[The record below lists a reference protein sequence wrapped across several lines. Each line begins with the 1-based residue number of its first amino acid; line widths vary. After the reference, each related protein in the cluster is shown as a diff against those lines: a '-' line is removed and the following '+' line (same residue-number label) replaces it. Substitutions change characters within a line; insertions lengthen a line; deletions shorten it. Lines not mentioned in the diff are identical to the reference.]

1 MTNVTTPTATSAPDI
16 GPQVSRRP
24 SMPEGWGTPIL
35 LALAW
40 SALIVVS
47 VLNRGDFWSRQTLL
61 AITFTMSV
69 AGVLAVGLALVAISG
84 GILDISIGAA
94 MIMSAYVGVLA
105 LQAGWPDFSAALL
118 MLAVGALWGTMNA
131 SIIVFGRVNPIV
143 VTLATMFTGT
153 AVMFLLFHTAQPPS
167 SSWLRGWGPGTT
179 LGLPNIFWPMALLIA
194 LVGFFLPRTRAGRR
208 AIAVGG
214 NAQAA
219 KTRGIS
225 LRKTRYAI
233 FIAAGVCAGLAAML
247 LVASHASFNPDTGST
262 FLLPVVSAVILGGI
276 TLSGG
281 RGKIWTLFLSVGF
294 LSTVP
299 TALVF
304 FGMSAHWQ
312 MVFSGSILI
321 VAVALDGYRE
331 KKRTAS

>member
-1 MTNVTTPTATSAPDI
+1 MTSVKTPTAGSAADA
-16 GPQVSRRP
+16 GPPTPRRWTV
-24 SMPEGWGTPIL
+24 PEGWGTPIVL
-35 LALAW
+35 SLAW
-40 SALIVVS
+40 AALIAGS
-47 VLNRGDFWSRQTLL
+47 VLNRSDFWSQQTLL

-94 MIMSAYVGVLA
+94 MIMSAYVGVQA
-105 LQAGWPDFSAALL
+105 LEAGWPDLAAAGL
-118 MLAVGALWGTMNA
+118 MLAAGALWGSLNA

-143 VTLATMFTGT
+143 VTLATMFIGT

-167 SSWLRGWGPGTT
+167 SSWLRTWGPGTAF
-179 LGLPNIFWPMALLIA
+179 GLPNIFWPMVLLIV
-194 LVGFFLPRTRAGRR
+194 LVGYFLPRTRVGRR

-233 FIAAGVCAGLAAML
+233 FIASGLCAAVAAML

-276 TLSGG
+276 ALSGG
-281 RGKIWTLFLSVGF
+281 RGKVWVLFLSVGF

-331 KKRTAS
+331 KKRATA